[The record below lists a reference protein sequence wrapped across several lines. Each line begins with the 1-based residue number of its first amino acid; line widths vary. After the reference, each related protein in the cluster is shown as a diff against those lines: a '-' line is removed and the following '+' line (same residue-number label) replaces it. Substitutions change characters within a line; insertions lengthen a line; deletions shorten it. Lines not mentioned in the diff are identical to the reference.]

1 MKIRNKVL
9 LLIPLFFLII
19 TTVVYTKRTLKILN
33 DLQNKLET
41 LKRINTEIDIS
52 NTISLTTQ
60 NSLDLTNKINSS
72 LNSKI
77 KISNINNNKNNTIL
91 LEGKIDENSAN
102 FVINELNTLAKDN
115 KNKELYLLLSSPGGS
130 VLDGAKIISKMESLQ
145 KLGIKVHTICL
156 DLCAS
161 MAAVIHSYGTKRLAI
176 NRSVLM
182 YHPASGMTA
191 GQLENML
198 SLLNTLKRYV
208 DKFNNNIVSRSKLS
222 KSEFDQKTAF
232 GFWIDAEDALVS
244 GLVDEIVDI
253 TYKPEPVFFGLFNTR
268 NSNININE
276 KNKKVEGMEFKF

>member
-1 MKIRNKVL
+1 MKIRNKAL
-9 LLIPLFFLII
+9 LLIPVFFLII
-19 TTVVYTKRTLKILN
+19 TAGIYTKRVFNTLN
-33 DLQNKLET
+33 DLQTKLET
-41 LKRINTEIDIS
+41 LKRINTETDTS
-52 NTISLTTQ
+52 NWTTQ
-60 NSLDLTNKINSS
+60 NTLDVTNKINSS
-72 LNSKI
+72 SNSKI
-77 KISNINNNKNNTIL
+77 NISNINNNKNNTIL
-91 LEGKIDENSAN
+91 LEGKIDENSSNA
-102 FVINELNTLAKDN
+102 VINELNTLAKDN
-115 KNKELYLLLSSPGGS
+115 KSKELYLLLSSPGGS

-145 KLGIKVHTICL
+145 KLGIKVNTVCL

-222 KSEFDQKTAF
+222 KSEFDQKSAF
-232 GFWIDAEDALVS
+232 GFWIDAEDALGS

-253 TYKPEPVFFGLFNTR
+253 AYKPEPVFFGLFNTTNR
-268 NSNININE
+268 DIDININE
-276 KNKKVEGMEFKF
+276 KNKRVEGMEFNF